1 MDWYYYIALALILSQ
16 LLFSVQAYS
25 NYRYALKKYKKNR
38 SWYRPRTALLVPCKG
53 LDSAFQKNVTSFFN
67 QDYENYLLWFVVA
80 DKSDPAYDELCKLK
94 DQLSQSS
101 KADDVQV
108 LVAGKINE
116 QRATLVRRSFSE
128 GGSNEHHLSAAA
140 SAKAEASRNENRVC
154 SQKIHNLLYCYERI
168 SDDVEVLAFADSDI
182 CVRSDWL
189 SHIVYPLRQAKNG
202 AASGY
207 RWFVPKK
214 NNLASLALSAVNA
227 KIAQL
232 LGNTHFN
239 QAWGGSMAIR
249 VEVFR
254 RLGLDK
260 IWPKTLSDDLSLS
273 FSVKKAGMKVAFV
286 PACLVASYESTTW
299 LKLFE
304 FGRRQFLITRTY
316 APKTWWFGLCSSL
329 YSVLGLWG
337 TAALA
342 VYAATKS
349 QIDNR
354 HLAIFILVPILF
366 FTGQFIR
373 AVLRQKMA
381 NKLLKYE
388 PRPSMTGEDE
398 RRLSA
403 VAFLSSDLSGVAQA
417 KSEASAKAEASRAAM
432 ATDILFF
439 WLWSPLLLFFI
450 IPSAFGRTI
459 QWRGIRYKLLGPL
472 ETITLGEKVS
482 NGKSL

>member
-1 MDWYYYIALALILSQ
+1 MDWYYYIALTLILSQ
-16 LLFSVQAYS
+16 LLFSVQVYN
-25 NYRYALKKYKKNR
+25 NYRYALKKYKRNR

-53 LDSAFQKNVTSFFN
+53 LDPAFQKNVTSFFN

-101 KADDVQV
+101 KADNVQIF
-108 LVAGKINE
+108 VAGKINE
-116 QRATLVRRSFSE
+116 HRLSAVASAKAEASLVRRSFSE
-128 GGSNEHHLSAAA
+128 GGSNEHQS
-140 SAKAEASRNENRVC
+140 C
-154 SQKIHNLLYCYERI
+154 SQKIRNLLYCYERI
-168 SDDVEVLAFADSDI
+168 GDDVEVLAFADSDI

-232 LGNTHFN
+232 LGNTRFN

-249 VEVFR
+249 VDVFR

-286 PACLVASYESTTW
+286 PACLVASYEYTTW
-299 LKLFE
+299 PKLFE
-304 FGRRQFLITRTY
+304 FGRRQFLITRIS
-316 APKTWWFGLCSSL
+316 APGTWWFGLCSSL
-329 YSVLGLWG
+329 YSVLGLWAG
-337 TAALA
+337 AALA
-342 VYAATKS
+342 IYAATKS

-381 NKLLKYE
+381 DKLLKYE
-388 PRPSMTGEDE
+388 PR
-398 RRLSA
+398 L
-403 VAFLSSDLSGVAQA
+403 
-417 KSEASAKAEASRAAM
+417 SRAEPVVSEVEPSRG
-432 ATDILFF
+432 ATSNEQRTMKAACAADILFF
-439 WLWSPLLLFFI
+439 WLWSLLLLFFI
-450 IPSAFGRTI
+450 ISSAFGRTI
-459 QWRGIRYKLLGPL
+459 QWRGIRYKLLGPTR
-472 ETITLGEKVS
+472 TIILSKDP
-482 NGKSL
+482 